1 VDEQIPKL
9 TKKTAEGDCRQIGGR
24 AAGTRT
30 SWMAVQRTDA
40 RAFVIHAVEAMPE
53 PAIRFADVHV
63 VFAGQDKD
71 VVALDRVTF
80 DVPPGKITTVVGP
93 SGCGKTTLLRLAAG
107 LVQASDGAVLC
118 NGTKVNGLNTSVGY
132 VTQDSNLFPWL
143 TALGNVEFPLAIRG
157 MPHAERREKARYW
170 LRLVGLEGFE
180 NCYPSELSG
189 GMQKRV
195 SIVRTLIYEPS
206 VVLLDEPFGAL
217 DAQTRMGLHHELL
230 ELWREKKSTM
240 LFITHDLVE
249 AITLSDQIVIM
260 TRRPGRV
267 KEIYD
272 VPLARPRNVFEIYL
286 EPGFDKAYATLW
298 NHFKTEFTVAGARL
312 D

>member
-1 VDEQIPKL
+1 M
-9 TKKTAEGDCRQIGGR
+9 RGGR
-24 AAGTRT
+24 LVHGADNSET
-30 SWMAVQRTDA
+30 
-40 RAFVIHAVEAMPE
+40 
-53 PAIRFADVHV
+53 PAIHFADVRLA
-63 VFAGQDKD
+63 FAGEQKD
-71 VVALDRVTF
+71 VLALDGVSF

-107 LVQASDGAVLC
+107 LLAASEGAVLYK
-118 NGTKVNGLNTSVGY
+118 GTPVVGLNTNVGY

-157 MPHAERREKARYW
+157 VAAAERREKALHW

-180 NCYPSELSG
+180 NNYPSELSG

-195 SIVRTLIYEPS
+195 SIVRTLIYEPA

-230 ELWREKKSTM
+230 ELWRERKSTM

-249 AITLSDQIVIM
+249 AITLSDQIVVM

-272 VPLARPRNVFEIYL
+272 VPLVRPRNVFEIYL
-286 EPGFDKAYATLW
+286 EPGFEAAYAALW
-298 NHFKTEFTVAGARL
+298 KHFKSEISVTGIAK

>member
-1 VDEQIPKL
+1 V
-9 TKKTAEGDCRQIGGR
+9 R
-24 AAGTRT
+24 
-30 SWMAVQRTDA
+30 
-40 RAFVIHAVEAMPE
+40 AVESPDAQ
-53 PAIRFADVHV
+53 PAIRFANVALA
-63 VFAGQDKD
+63 FAGRDQD
-71 VVALDRVTF
+71 VLALDQVNF

-93 SGCGKTTLLRLAAG
+93 SGCGKTTLLRLASG
-107 LVQASDGAVLC
+107 LMAASGGTVFYNGAPV
-118 NGTKVNGLNTSVGY
+118 GGLNTRVGY
-132 VTQDSNLFPWL
+132 VTQDCNLFPWL
-143 TALGNVEFPLAIRG
+143 TALGNVEFPLAVRG
-157 MPHAERREKARYW
+157 VPHVERRETALRW

-180 NCYPSELSG
+180 NHYPGQLSG

-267 KEIYD
+267 KEIYQ
-272 VPLARPRNVFEIYL
+272 VPLVRPRNVFEIFL
-286 EPGFDKAYATLW
+286 EPGFDEAYATLW
-298 NHFKTEFTVAGARL
+298 SHFKSEINVGVAAK

>member
-1 VDEQIPKL
+1 MTSQRSGALALVTNAVDD
-9 TKKTAEGDCRQIGGR
+9 T
-24 AAGTRT
+24 
-30 SWMAVQRTDA
+30 
-40 RAFVIHAVEAMPE
+40 PE
-53 PAIRFADVHV
+53 PAIRFDDVRLSFV
-63 VFAGQDKD
+63 GQDRD
-71 VVALDRVTF
+71 VTALDRVSF
-80 DVPPGKITTVVGP
+80 DVAPGKITTVVGP

-107 LVQASDGAVLC
+107 LLPASGGAVFC
-118 NGTKVNGLNTSVGY
+118 NGAKVLGLNTSVGY

-143 TALGNVEFPLAIRG
+143 TALGNVEFPLTLRG
-157 MPHAERREKARYW
+157 IPAAERREKALHW
-170 LRLVGLEGFE
+170 LHLVGLDGFE
-180 NCYPSELSG
+180 NYYPSQLSG

-195 SIVRTLIYEPS
+195 SIVRTLIYDPS

-249 AITLSDQIVIM
+249 AITLSDQIVVM

-286 EPGFDKAYATLW
+286 EPGFDAAYATLW
-298 NHFKTEFTVAGARL
+298 KHFKSEINVAGAAG
-312 D
+312 

>member
-1 VDEQIPKL
+1 M
-9 TKKTAEGDCRQIGGR
+9 R
-24 AAGTRT
+24 AVVTQAVVENPAG
-30 SWMAVQRTDA
+30 
-40 RAFVIHAVEAMPE
+40 P
-53 PAIRFADVHV
+53 PAIRFADVRLA
-63 VFAGQDKD
+63 FAGADAGKD
-71 VVALDRVTF
+71 VMALDLVSF
-80 DVPPGKITTVVGP
+80 DVLPGKITTVVGP
-93 SGCGKTTLLRLAAG
+93 SGCGKTTLLRLASG
-107 LVQASDGAVLC
+107 LIPASGGTVYFNGLAVE
-118 NGTKVNGLNTSVGY
+118 GLNTEVGY

-157 MPHAERREKARYW
+157 MPVAERREKAMHW
-170 LRLVGLEGFE
+170 LRLVGLDGFE
-180 NCYPSELSG
+180 NSYPSQLSG

-249 AITLSDQIVIM
+249 AITLSDRIVVM

-272 VPLARPRNVFEIYL
+272 VPLSRPRNVFEIYL
-286 EPGFDKAYATLW
+286 EPSFDEAYAALW
-298 NHFKTEFTVAGARL
+298 QHFKSEINVRGPAA

>member
-1 VDEQIPKL
+1 M
-9 TKKTAEGDCRQIGGR
+9 
-24 AAGTRT
+24 AA
-30 SWMAVQRTDA
+30 QRSDA
-40 RAFVIHAVEAMPE
+40 RAFVLHAVENAAVP
-53 PAIRFADVHV
+53 PAIRFADVQLAFEGH
-63 VFAGQDKD
+63 GQDI
-71 VVALDRVTF
+71 VALDHVSF
-80 DVPPGKITTVVGP
+80 DVAPGKITTVVGP
-93 SGCGKTTLLRLAAG
+93 SGCGKTTLLRLASG
-107 LVQASDGAVLC
+107 LVQASAGIVAC
-118 NGTKVNGLNTSVGY
+118 NGTPVTGLNTAVGF

-157 MPHAERREKARYW
+157 VPVAERREKALHW
-170 LRLVGLEGFE
+170 LRLVGLDGFE
-180 NCYPSELSG
+180 QYYPGQLSG

-217 DAQTRMGLHHELL
+217 DAQTRMGLHHQLL
-230 ELWREKKSTM
+230 ELWREKRSTM

-249 AITLSDQIVIM
+249 AITLSDDIVVM

-267 KEIYD
+267 KELYH

-286 EPGFDKAYATLW
+286 EPGFDEAYAALW
-298 NHFKTEFTVAGARL
+298 KHFKTEINVRGSAV

>member
-1 VDEQIPKL
+1 M
-9 TKKTAEGDCRQIGGR
+9 
-24 AAGTRT
+24 AA
-30 SWMAVQRTDA
+30 QRNDA
-40 RAFVIHAVEAMPE
+40 RAFVIHAVEGRPE
-53 PAIRFADVHV
+53 PAIRFADVRL

-71 VVALDRVTF
+71 VVALDRVSF
-80 DVPPGKITTVVGP
+80 DVLPGKITTVVGP

-107 LVQASDGAVLC
+107 LVPASDGAVFF
-118 NGTKVNGLNTSVGY
+118 NGAKVNGLNTSVGF

-143 TALGNVEFPLAIRG
+143 TAFGNVEFPLAIRG
-157 MPHAERREKARYW
+157 MPLAERKEKALHW

-180 NCYPSELSG
+180 DHYPSQLSG

-249 AITLSDQIVIM
+249 AITLSDQIVVM

-267 KEIYD
+267 KQVYD
-272 VPLARPRNVFEIYL
+272 VPLTRPRNVFEIYL
-286 EPGFDKAYATLW
+286 EPGFDTAYAALW
-298 NHFKTEFTVAGARL
+298 SHFKTELNVGAAKP

>member
-1 VDEQIPKL
+1 MSLQRSDAPPFVM
-9 TKKTAEGDCRQIGGR
+9 R
-24 AAGTRT
+24 AGKE
-30 SWMAVQRTDA
+30 V
-40 RAFVIHAVEAMPE
+40 
-53 PAIRFADVHV
+53 PAIRFTDVRLAFV
-63 VFAGQDKD
+63 GQERDLL
-71 VVALDRVTF
+71 ALDRVSF
-80 DVPPGKITTVVGP
+80 DVLPGRITTVVGP

-107 LVQASDGAVLC
+107 LIGASSGTVFY
-118 NGTKVNGLNTSVGY
+118 NGVPVGGLNTGVGY
-132 VTQDSNLFPWL
+132 VTQDNNLFPWL

-157 MPHAERREKARYW
+157 IARRERRERALHW
-170 LRLVGLEGFE
+170 LRLVGLEGFG
-180 NCYPSELSG
+180 NHYPSQLSG

-195 SIVRTLIYEPS
+195 SIVRTLIYEPA

-249 AITLSDQIVIM
+249 AITLSDQIVVM

-267 KEIYD
+267 KEIYE
-272 VPLARPRNVFEIYL
+272 VPLVRPRNVFEIYL
-286 EPGFDKAYATLW
+286 DPGFDAAYAALW
-298 NHFKTEFTVAGARL
+298 KHFKSEISVTGVAK

>member
-1 VDEQIPKL
+1 MSL
-9 TKKTAEGDCRQIGGR
+9 
-24 AAGTRT
+24 
-30 SWMAVQRTDA
+30 QRSDA
-40 RAFVIHAVEAMPE
+40 RAFVMHAGEE
-53 PAIRFADVHV
+53 LPAIRFMDVRLA
-63 VFAGQDKD
+63 FIGQERDLL
-71 VVALDRVTF
+71 ALDRVSF
-80 DVPPGKITTVVGP
+80 DVPPGRITGVVGP

-107 LVQASDGAVLC
+107 LIGASSGTVLYNGAPVD
-118 NGTKVNGLNTSVGY
+118 GLNTGVGY
-132 VTQDSNLFPWL
+132 VTQDNNLFPWL

-157 MPHAERREKARYW
+157 IARRERRERALHW
-170 LRLVGLEGFE
+170 LRLVGLEGFG
-180 NCYPSELSG
+180 NHYPSQLSG

-195 SIVRTLIYEPS
+195 SIVRTLIYEPA

-249 AITLSDQIVIM
+249 AITLSDQIVVM

-267 KEIYD
+267 KEIYE
-272 VPLARPRNVFEIYL
+272 VPLVRPRNVFEIYL
-286 EPGFDKAYATLW
+286 EPGFDAAYAALW
-298 NHFKTEFTVAGARL
+298 KHFKSEISITGVVK

>member
-1 VDEQIPKL
+1 MS
-9 TKKTAEGDCRQIGGR
+9 A
-24 AAGTRT
+24 
-30 SWMAVQRTDA
+30 QRGDA
-40 RAFVIHAVEAMPE
+40 RARVIRAAEYPSE
-53 PAIRFADVHV
+53 PPAIRFADVRV
-63 VFAGQDKD
+63 AFAGEERD
-71 VVALDRVTF
+71 VLALDGVSF

-93 SGCGKTTLLRLAAG
+93 SGCGKTTLLRLASG
-107 LVQASDGAVLC
+107 LVAASDGVVFYNGAPVL
-118 NGTKVNGLNTSVGY
+118 GLNTKVGY

-157 MPHAERREKARYW
+157 FAPAERRGKALHW
-170 LRLVGLEGFE
+170 LRTVGLEGFE
-180 NCYPSELSG
+180 NCYPPQLSG

-195 SIVRTLIYEPS
+195 SIVRTLIYEPA
-206 VVLLDEPFGAL
+206 VVLLDEPFSAL

-230 ELWREKKSTM
+230 ELWREKTSTM

-249 AITLSDQIVIM
+249 AITLSDQIVVM

-267 KEIYD
+267 KEIYQ

-286 EPGFDKAYATLW
+286 EPGFDEAYATLW
-298 NHFKTEFTVAGARL
+298 KHFKSEINVGAAVK

>member
-1 VDEQIPKL
+1 MTRALEDA
-9 TKKTAEGDCRQIGGR
+9 TA
-24 AAGTRT
+24 
-30 SWMAVQRTDA
+30 S
-40 RAFVIHAVEAMPE
+40 
-53 PAIRFADVHV
+53 PAIQFADVRLA
-63 VFAGQDKD
+63 FAGGNHD
-71 VVALDRVTF
+71 VLALDQVTF

-107 LVQASDGAVLC
+107 LVTASGGSVLYA
-118 NGTKVNGLNTSVGY
+118 GTPVTELNTNVGY

-157 MPHAERREKARYW
+157 IAAAERREKAMHW

-180 NCYPSELSG
+180 NYYPSQLSG

-195 SIVRTLIYEPS
+195 SIVRTLIYEPA

-267 KEIYD
+267 KQIYQ

-286 EPGFDKAYATLW
+286 EPGFEEAYATLW
-298 NHFKTEFTVAGARL
+298 THFKSELNLGGGPKS
-312 D
+312 

>member
-1 VDEQIPKL
+1 MALQR
-9 TKKTAEGDCRQIGGR
+9 GDAQ
-24 AAGTRT
+24 
-30 SWMAVQRTDA
+30 
-40 RAFVIHAVEAMPE
+40 AFVIHAGKEL
-53 PAIRFADVHV
+53 PAIRFTDVRLAFV
-63 VFAGQDKD
+63 GQEHE
-71 VVALDRVTF
+71 VLALDRVSF
-80 DVPPGKITTVVGP
+80 DVPPGRVTSVVGP

-107 LVQASDGAVLC
+107 LIGASSGTVLC
-118 NGTKVNGLNTSVGY
+118 NGASVDGLNTSVGS
-132 VTQDSNLFPWL
+132 VTQDSNQFPWL

-157 MPHAERREKARYW
+157 VARRERRERALHW
-170 LRLVGLEGFE
+170 LRLVGLEGFG
-180 NCYPSELSG
+180 NYYPSELSG

-195 SIVRTLIYEPS
+195 SIVRTLIYEPT

-249 AITLSDQIVIM
+249 AITLSDQIVVM
-260 TRRPGRV
+260 SRRPGRV

-272 VPLARPRNVFEIYL
+272 VPLVRPRNVFEIYL
-286 EPGFDKAYATLW
+286 EPGFEAAYAALW
-298 NHFKTEFTVAGARL
+298 KHFKSEISVTGVAK

>member
-1 VDEQIPKL
+1 M
-9 TKKTAEGDCRQIGGR
+9 RGGR
-24 AAGTRT
+24 LVHGADNSET
-30 SWMAVQRTDA
+30 
-40 RAFVIHAVEAMPE
+40 
-53 PAIRFADVHV
+53 PAIQFADVRLA
-63 VFAGQDKD
+63 FAGEQQD
-71 VVALDRVTF
+71 VLALDGVSF
-80 DVPPGKITTVVGP
+80 DVPPERITTVVGP

-107 LVQASDGAVLC
+107 LLTASEGAVLYK
-118 NGTKVNGLNTSVGY
+118 GTPVLGLNTNVGY

-157 MPHAERREKARYW
+157 VATAERREKALHW

-180 NCYPSELSG
+180 NNYPSELSG

-195 SIVRTLIYEPS
+195 SIVRTLIYEPA

-230 ELWREKKSTM
+230 ELWRERKSTM

-249 AITLSDQIVIM
+249 AITLSDQIVVM

-267 KEIYD
+267 KEIYE
-272 VPLARPRNVFEIYL
+272 VPLVRPRNVFEIYL
-286 EPGFDKAYATLW
+286 EPGFEAAYAALW
-298 NHFKTEFTVAGARL
+298 KHFKSEISVTGIAK